1 MGVGAGE
8 VINTYFIDRE
18 RERER
23 ERECKLILS
32 SLNLLTFIMI

>member
-23 ERECKLILS
+23 ERVQV
-32 SLNLLTFIMI
+32 NTV

>member
-1 MGVGAGE
+1 